1 MQIKTFWPCITTIFC
16 CPLAVPLEN
25 YLRGPVMLK
34 GSAVV
39 SLKPLCGEATVYLGH
54 YVTYSYNFFF

>member
-54 YVTYSYNFFF
+54 YVT